1 MKLTNIS
8 CFLHEVF
15 NAILLY
21 ILLDLGAYT
30 SQMLVVKLYKI
41 RQKSALQN
49 FTRNFTK
56 KNHKTLKIYQ
66 ARVKI

>member
-8 CFLHEVF
+8 CFVHEVF

-49 FTRNFTK
+49 FTK